1 MRALWRP
8 VLVGCVIA
16 VAVFALAEAQIF
28 APSASSA
35 SAPSAAS
42 GDVQH
47 GKAVFAA
54 TCAGCHGTAGAGG
67 GAGPRLVGT
76 GLSAAEVSNRVER
89 GGGVMPA
96 GLVQGQDEA
105 DVVAYVVS
113 ISGSG

>member
-1 MRALWRP
+1 MRGLWRP
-8 VLVGCVIA
+8 LVVGSVIA
-16 VAVFALAEAQIF
+16 VAVFVLAEAQIF
-28 APSASSA
+28 APSASPVPTVSN
-35 SAPSAAS
+35 

-54 TCAGCHGTAGAGG
+54 TCAGCHGMAGAGG
-67 GAGPRLVGT
+67 GPGPRLVGS
-76 GLSAAEVSNRVER
+76 GLTAAEVSERVER

-96 GLVQGQDEA
+96 NLVNGQDQA